1 LLRVASPLIV
11 SGVESDAH
19 AERPASDTY
28 QKAIEYSR
36 ARYRLYFAST
46 AYGLAV
52 LAAAIAGGLGPL
64 LRAVAAHVTP
74 TPLFQTAIYTP
85 ILLTILAIAGLPT
98 AAWGHRLALR
108 YDQSIQGWTSW
119 LWDWTKSKLLTI
131 GIATFLV
138 AVLYA
143 VMRAAPNRWWL
154 VFWLLSQPIL
164 VFLLFLQPLVIAP
177 LFFEFRPLREAAP
190 DLVCDMERIVELAR
204 VKISSDRMFE
214 MKASEKLKSVNAY
227 VAGIGASKRVVVWD
241 TTIAKMTKP
250 QTLFIF
256 GHELGHYVLGH
267 IPRTLAVTSA
277 ALLLAF
283 FIGQS
288 LLEWAISRQ
297 GGAWSIP
304 AVSDL
309 ASLPVIIF
317 SLSAA
322 GFLATPLYSAYSRRL
337 EHAADVYGIEITRG
351 VLEKPGAT
359 AADAFRRLAE
369 IDLADPAPPRFIRF
383 WLYGHPPIG
392 ERIAF
397 AERFR
402 QER

>member
-1 LLRVASPLIV
+1 LIRIAAPRTV
-11 SGVESDAH
+11 PGVESAAH
-19 AERPASDTY
+19 TERPPSDTY
-28 QKAIEYSR
+28 RKAIEYAR

-52 LAAAIAGGLGPL
+52 LASVIAVDLGPV
-64 LRAVAAHVTP
+64 LRDVAARAATSAWLQAAVY
-74 TPLFQTAIYTP
+74 AP
-85 ILLTILAIAGLPT
+85 ILLTVLAIADLPT

-108 YDQSIQGWTSW
+108 YGQSIQSWTSW
-119 LWDWTKSKLLTI
+119 LWDWTRSELLTI
-131 GIATFLV
+131 AIATFLV

-143 VMRAAPNRWWL
+143 VIRASPNRWWL

-190 DLVCDMERIVELAR
+190 DLVCDMERIVERAR
-204 VKISSDRMFE
+204 VEIASDRMFE
-214 MKASEKLKSVNAY
+214 MKASKKLKSVNAY

-241 TTIAKMTKP
+241 TTIANMTKP

-267 IPRTLAVTSA
+267 IPRTLAVASA
-277 ALLLAF
+277 GLLLVSF
-283 FIGQS
+283 VGQL
-288 LLEWAISRQ
+288 LLEWAIPRY

-309 ASLPVIIF
+309 ASLPVILF
-317 SLSAA
+317 GLSAV
-322 GFLATPLYSAYSRRL
+322 GFLATPLFSAYSRSL
-337 EHAADVYGIEITRG
+337 EHAADVYGLEITQG
-351 VLEKPGAT
+351 VLENPGAT

-402 QER
+402 QGG